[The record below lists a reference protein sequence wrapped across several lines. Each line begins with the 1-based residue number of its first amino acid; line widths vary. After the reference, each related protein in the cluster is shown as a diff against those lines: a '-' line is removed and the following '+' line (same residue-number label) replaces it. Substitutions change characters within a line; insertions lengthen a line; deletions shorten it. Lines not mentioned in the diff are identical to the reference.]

1 MVACDLSGF
10 CSARAGRMPTRYVW
24 NKLRTSRMRHW
35 MSFWCPGGTSFAHAY
50 PIATRHLG
58 KARARLHRL
67 LNDVAF
73 VRLAE
78 PPPTAIACRRND
90 ERLLRRAVSH
100 MAKAMTKSVTTVRVI
115 QSMPC
120 KKPRAQGRCHCH
132 VGNST
137 SHRLFKTNSHE
148 SSCRPGADHT
158 FGMHRERQTLPLS

>member
-1 MVACDLSGF
+1 MEQITNVKDAALDELLV
-10 CSARAGRMPTRYVW
+10 PTS
-24 NKLRTSRMRHW
+24 L
-35 MSFWCPGGTSFAHAY
+35 AHAY
-50 PIATRHLG
+50 PIATRRLG

-90 ERLLRRAVSH
+90 EHLLRR
-100 MAKAMTKSVTTVRVI
+100 
-115 QSMPC
+115 
-120 KKPRAQGRCHCH
+120 H

-148 SSCRPGADHT
+148 FSCRPGADHT

>member
-10 CSARAGRMPTRYVW
+10 CSACTGRMPTRYVW

-35 MSFWCPGGTSFAHAY
+35 MSFWCPGGTSLAHAY

-78 PPPTAIACRRND
+78 PPPTAVACFSLHNVKSRPATVGDKLTTRNFNTGTCGFATPED
-90 ERLLRRAVSH
+90 STTAYHRCITTHSNFR
-100 MAKAMTKSVTTVRVI
+100 MA
-115 QSMPC
+115 
-120 KKPRAQGRCHCH
+120 
-132 VGNST
+132 
-137 SHRLFKTNSHE
+137 RLFS
-148 SSCRPGADHT
+148 
-158 FGMHRERQTLPLS
+158 